1 LGGPEVVQR
10 TAGRHYTVED
20 YFAVEDTSPIKH
32 EYYEGEIF
40 AMTGASLRHN
50 RIARNLL
57 TALSSRFGST
67 DCEAF
72 GSDLRVRTPG
82 GLLTYPDVTVVCGEI
97 ELSNVD
103 RLDTVLNPTV
113 IIEVLSESTRDYDTG
128 EKCRLYCEIPTLL
141 EYITVDQARMRVEL
155 LSALRSGS
163 NRLPADWE
171 RNCYTSASENVKLKS
186 LGIELSMN
194 DIYSRVDLG
203 DPDSK

>member
-1 LGGPEVVQR
+1 MVQR

-20 YFAVEDTSPIKH
+20 YFAVEEGSAIKH

-57 TALSSRFGST
+57 TALSTRMGSS

-72 GSDLRVRTPG
+72 GSDLRVRTPS
-82 GLLTYPDVTVVCGEI
+82 GLLTYPDVTVVCGGV

-113 IIEVLSESTRDYDTG
+113 IIEVLAESTRDYDTG
-128 EKCRLYCEIPTLL
+128 EKCRLYCEVPALL
-141 EYITVDQARMRVEL
+141 EYITVDQATLLLEV
-155 LSALRSGS
+155 LSAPIDGS
-163 NRLPADWE
+163 SRLPADWD
-171 RNCYTSASENVKLKS
+171 RKCYTRAGENIGLKS
-186 LGIELSMN
+186 LRIELSMN
-194 DIYSRVDLG
+194 EIYSRVDLG
-203 DPDSK
+203 APDSK